1 MVLFLQEAHCSLKK
15 KQNNEPKINHALGVP
30 YCRNYRLWAK
40 RKT

>member
-30 YCRNYRLWAK
+30 NRHHPCLWAK